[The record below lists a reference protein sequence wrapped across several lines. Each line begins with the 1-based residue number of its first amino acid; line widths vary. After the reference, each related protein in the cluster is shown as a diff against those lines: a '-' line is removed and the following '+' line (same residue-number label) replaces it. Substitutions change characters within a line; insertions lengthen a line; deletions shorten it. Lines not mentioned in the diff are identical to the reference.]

1 MRRFGFLGLLVLV
14 GCSGGGVCDDACD
27 KMAKCLGFSA
37 GDGGAADLGAGAWQC
52 PLGGDVCDPQKKCF
66 AKCNLEATCEE
77 IKDPKQPSPYR
88 TCRDA
93 CMAQH
98 FGADGGGPTA
108 DGIAPADGE
117 PAGDLPG
124 QYAQCTFQS
133 QMLLGGCEFSWSC
146 LTGDSLA
153 VKCQQEGEG
162 QACTCK
168 NKNKGTTEGSFSS
181 TSICSELPADEV
193 TDHANKSCG
202 WKLEVSK

>member
-1 MRRFGFLGLLVLV
+1 MRRFVFLGLLASLV

-27 KMAKCLGFSA
+27 KMAKCLGFST
-37 GDGGAADLGAGAWQC
+37 GDGGSADLGAGGWQC

-66 AKCNLEATCEE
+66 ARCNLEATCEE

-88 TCRDA
+88 TCREA
-93 CMAQH
+93 CMAKH
-98 FGADGGGPTA
+98 FSADAGTNDA
-108 DGIAPADGE
+108 TPADSGS
-117 PAGDLPG
+117 AGDLPE

-133 QMLLGGCEFSWSC
+133 QMLLGGCEFFWSC
-146 LTGDSLA
+146 LSGDSLE
-153 VKCQQEGEG
+153 VKCQQEGDG

-181 TSICSELPADEV
+181 ESICAELPASEV

-202 WKLEVSK
+202 WKIEVK